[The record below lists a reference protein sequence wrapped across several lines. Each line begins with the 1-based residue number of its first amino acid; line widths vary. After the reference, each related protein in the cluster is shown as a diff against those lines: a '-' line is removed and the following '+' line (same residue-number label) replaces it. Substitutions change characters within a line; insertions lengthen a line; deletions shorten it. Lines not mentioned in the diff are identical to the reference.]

1 MTVNEQSYVRD
12 LKSAI
17 IDLISE
23 CEEHNCEY
31 QHSTSRDLLKKYK
44 ELLKVDPDLD

>member
-12 LKSAI
+12 LKLAI
-17 IDLISE
+17 IDLIDE
-23 CEEHNCEY
+23 CEEHNREY

-44 ELLKVDPDLD
+44 ELLNTNPDLD